1 MTVDAIPQP
10 REASGVR
17 PLDRETLERGIRRR
31 YAAERRFKAY
41 GVIAIS
47 IGLAFLPVL
56 FSSIFVK
63 GYSAFLQTSIKANV
77 FLDPAVIDPSGKRA
91 ENDLMIADYGVL
103 AQDAIAKALG
113 LDPNSRA
120 DARVIAGLLSQNAD
134 VEIRDYALKHQ
145 GDIGKT
151 SPMQIL
157 VHNNVDQAI
166 KAGAFWRRSA
176 SCPTGAPPART
187 FSSLIRNRTLRHNGF
202 RSVRPI

>member
-1 MTVDAIPQP
+1 M
-10 REASGVR
+10 
-17 PLDRETLERGIRRR
+17 
-31 YAAERRFKAY
+31 Y
-41 GVIAIS
+41 
-47 IGLAFLPVL
+47 
-56 FSSIFVK
+56 SSIRP
-63 GYSAFLQTSIKANV
+63 SSIR
-77 FLDPAVIDPSGKRA
+77 PSLRA
-91 ENDLMIADYGVL
+91 RNSLMIADYGVL

-187 FSSLIRNRTLRHNGF
+187 FSSLIRNRPCATTVFGLCARF
-202 RSVRPI
+202 EFT